1 MKCTLCPRRCGID
14 RSEGIG
20 YCSSGDKIK
29 VAKVMAHYWEEP
41 PISGTKGSGAIF
53 FSGCPLKCVYCQN
66 HDISHGGVG
75 KEISVSRLSEIF
87 LELQSRGVH
96 NINLV
101 SPTQYADK
109 IRDALDMVRGKL
121 TIPVVYN
128 TGGYELP
135 EEIEKM
141 AGYVDV
147 YLTDMK
153 YFSPEL
159 SEKYSRAKDYYEVAS
174 RSLRSMVSQ
183 QPKCEFDEDSIIKK
197 GVIVRHLVLPSHR
210 KDSIN
215 ILDRVAEICGVD
227 NVKLSLMSQYTPE
240 FCKGEYPELKRRVT
254 TFEYNSVVE
263 HAMKLGFDGYIQERS
278 SASSIY
284 TPDFKKGEDI

>member
-1 MKCTLCPRRCGID
+1 MKCTLCPRKCGID
-14 RSEGIG
+14 RSIFHG
-20 YCSSGDKIK
+20 YCSSGKEIKI
-29 VAKVMAHYWEEP
+29 AKVMAHHWEEP

-66 HDISHGGVG
+66 RDISHGGIG
-75 KEISVSRLSEIF
+75 KEISVFRLAEIF
-87 LELQSRGVH
+87 TELQEKGVH

-109 IRDALDMVRGKL
+109 IRDALDLVRGKL
-121 TIPVVYN
+121 KIPVVYN

-147 YLTDMK
+147 FLTDMK
-153 YFSPEL
+153 YYSPEL
-159 SEKYSRAKDYYEVAS
+159 SEKYSKARDYYEVAS
-174 RSLRSMVSQ
+174 SALKAMVKQ
-183 QPKCEFDEDSIIKK
+183 QPKCEFDENGIIKK
-197 GVIVRHLVLPSHR
+197 GVIVRHLVLPSQR

-215 ILDRVAEICGVD
+215 ILDHVAEICGT
-227 NVKLSLMSQYTPE
+227 NNIKLSLMSQYTPD
-240 FCKGEYPELKRRVT
+240 FCAEEYPELKRRVT

-263 HAMKLGFDGYIQERS
+263 HAIKLGFDGYIQERS
-278 SASSIY
+278 SASSLY
-284 TPDFKKGEDI
+284 TPDFKKGDSI

>member
-1 MKCTLCPRRCGID
+1 MKCTLCPRKCGID
-14 RSEGIG
+14 RSAHLG
-20 YCSSGDKIK
+20 YCSSGDEIK
-29 VAKVMAHYWEEP
+29 VAKVMVHHWEEP

-66 HDISHGGVG
+66 HDISHGGIG
-75 KEISVSRLSEIF
+75 KEISVSRLADIF
-87 LELQSRGVH
+87 LELQEKGVH

-109 IRDALDMVRGKL
+109 IRDALDMVKGRL

-153 YFSPEL
+153 YYSPDI
-159 SEKYSRAKDYYEVAS
+159 SEKYSKARDYFEVAS
-174 RSLRSMVSQ
+174 RSLKAMVSQ
-183 QPKCEFDEDSIIKK
+183 QPKCELDKDGIIKK
-197 GVIVRHLVLPSHR
+197 GVIVRHLVLPSLR
-210 KDSIN
+210 KDSMK
-215 ILDRVAEICGVD
+215 ILDHVAEICGAD
-227 NVKLSLMSQYTPE
+227 NIKLSLMSQYTPE

-263 HAMKLGFDGYIQERS
+263 HATKLGFDGYMQERS

>member
-29 VAKVMAHYWEEP
+29 VAKVMAHHWEEP

-75 KEISVSRLSEIF
+75 KEISVYRRGEIF

-96 NINLV
+96 TINLV

-183 QPKCEFDEDSIIKK
+183 QPKCVLDEDGIIKK

-215 ILDRVAEICGVD
+215 ILESVAEICGVD

-278 SASSIY
+278 SASSVY

>member
-1 MKCTLCPRRCGID
+1 
-14 RSEGIG
+14 
-20 YCSSGDKIK
+20 
-29 VAKVMAHYWEEP
+29 
-41 PISGTKGSGAIF
+41 
-53 FSGCPLKCVYCQN
+53 
-66 HDISHGGVG
+66 
-75 KEISVSRLSEIF
+75 
-87 LELQSRGVH
+87 
-96 NINLV
+96 
-101 SPTQYADK
+101 
-109 IRDALDMVRGKL
+109 
-121 TIPVVYN
+121 
-128 TGGYELP
+128 
-135 EEIEKM
+135 M

-159 SEKYSRAKDYYEVAS
+159 SEKYSRAKGYYEVAS
-174 RSLRSMVSQ
+174 KSLKAMVLQ
-183 QPKCEFDEDSIIKK
+183 QPKCEFDENGIIKK

-227 NVKLSLMSQYTPE
+227 NIKLSLMSQYTPE

-263 HAMKLGFDGYIQERS
+263 YAMKLGFDGYIQERS
-278 SASSIY
+278 SASSVY